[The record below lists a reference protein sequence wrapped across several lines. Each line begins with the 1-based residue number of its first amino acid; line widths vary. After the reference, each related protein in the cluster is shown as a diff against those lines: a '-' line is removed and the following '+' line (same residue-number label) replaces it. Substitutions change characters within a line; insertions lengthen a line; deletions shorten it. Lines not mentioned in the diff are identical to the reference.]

1 MNNLVVLLDNYD
13 SFTYNLYQL
22 LCAIGSRVHVFRNDQ
37 IDVPELAGMR
47 PAGLVI
53 SPGPKAPAD
62 AGISKTLIKHFK
74 NAFPILGVC
83 LGHQCINEVFG
94 GTTVRAPAPCHGK
107 TTLIHH
113 DGRTIFAGLP
123 PRISVARYH
132 SLIAE
137 RASISQELEI
147 TAWTPDGLVM
157 GLRHRQLPIEGVQF
171 HPESFL
177 TEYGRSMLT
186 NFLSSVRGYNN

>member
-1 MNNLVVLLDNYD
+1 MLHNPLVLLLDNYD

-22 LCAIGSRVHVFRNDQ
+22 LCVIGARVRVFRNDQ
-37 IDVPELAGMR
+37 VELSELAAMK
-47 PAGLVI
+47 PSCFVI

-62 AGISKTLIKHFK
+62 AGISKALVSYFK
-74 NAFPILGVC
+74 DSCPILGVC
-83 LGHQCINEVFG
+83 LGHQCVNETFG
-94 GTTVRAPAPCHGK
+94 GRTVRAPMPCHGK
-107 TTLIHH
+107 TSVIEH

-132 SLIAE
+132 SLVAE
-137 RASISQELEI
+137 RGSMSSDLEV

-157 GLRHRQLPIEGVQF
+157 GLRHRHFRIEGVQF

-186 NFLSSVRGYNN
+186 NFLRLCG